1 MLKIIINAPT
11 EYFQEI
17 EYILKSNNYK
27 FTSSRVNN
35 HLDVR
40 IKDIDGMDN
49 TVLQIINKDIFPWRL
64 LERRLNHTD
73 TIYSMDKSTIV

>member
-1 MLKIIINAPT
+1 MLKIKINVPF

-27 FTSSRVNN
+27 FVSSQVDN

-49 TVLQIINKDIFPWRL
+49 TVLQIINKGIFPLRL
-64 LERRLNHTD
+64 LERRLSHTD
-73 TIYSMDKSTIV
+73 TIYSIDKRTIL